1 MKRPPPGPPP
11 DEPELLL
18 VVNPGS
24 TSTRLALYR
33 GTRPVVEEEI
43 ERGTRSA
50 APGSDPWSQLE
61 PRLGEVRRF
70 LDRQGVAI
78 SDLSAVVGRGGLLRP
93 LEGGV
98 YRVSA
103 SMIRDAR
110 EGLQGHH
117 PANLGC
123 ALADAIAGPV
133 DIPAFVVD
141 PVSVDETEELAAYSG
156 LAGVPRRAL
165 SHALSVHACASRY
178 AAELDLRVEDVN
190 LVVAHLGGGISI
202 CPVRGG
208 RIVDANNAVS
218 EGPFSPA
225 RCGGLPVQELLD
237 LVFAEKHDRDSL
249 HDLTTR
255 RGGLFSYLGTA
266 DAREVEERIEA
277 GDAEAERAYRAMAY
291 QIAKEIGAM
300 ATVLHGD
307 VLAVLLTG
315 ALARSSRLT
324 GWISERVGFIAPVKV
339 RSTHEMEALAAGALA
354 ALRGEAKVLE
364 YR

>member
-1 MKRPPPGPPP
+1 MNRLRSGPAPG
-11 DEPELLL
+11 DLELLL
-18 VVNPGS
+18 VINPGS
-24 TSTRLALYR
+24 TSTRLSLYR
-33 GTRPVVEEEI
+33 GARPVVEEEI
-43 ERGTRSA
+43 GHGARSA
-50 APGSDPWSQLE
+50 AVGSDLWSQLE

-70 LDRQGVAI
+70 LDRHGVAI
-78 SDLSAVVGRGGLLRP
+78 SGLSAVVGRGGLLRP
-93 LEGGV
+93 LPGGV
-98 YRVSA
+98 YRVSE

-123 ALADAIAGPV
+123 ALADAIAGP
-133 DIPAFVVD
+133 DGIPAFVVD

-165 SHALSVHACASRY
+165 SHALSVHACARRY
-178 AAELDLRVEDVN
+178 ASEVELPLEDLN
-190 LVVAHLGGGISI
+190 LVVAHLGGGISV

-225 RCGGLPVQELLD
+225 RSGGLPVQELLD

-249 HDLTTR
+249 RDLTTR

-307 VLAVLLTG
+307 VQAVLLTG
-315 ALARSSRLT
+315 ALAKSSRLT
-324 GWISERVGFIAPVKV
+324 GWISERVGFIAPVAV
-339 RSTHEMEALAAGALA
+339 RPTHEMEALAAGALA
-354 ALRGEAKVLE
+354 ALRGEAKALD